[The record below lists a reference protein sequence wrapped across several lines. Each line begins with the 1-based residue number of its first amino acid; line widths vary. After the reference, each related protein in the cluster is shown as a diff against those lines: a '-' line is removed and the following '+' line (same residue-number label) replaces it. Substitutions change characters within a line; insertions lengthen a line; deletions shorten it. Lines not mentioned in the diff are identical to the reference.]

1 MKKCRY
7 FEFCFDINLNHG
19 FIQSHDLPFYFT
31 FLFLFLFSD
40 EPQHYTKLNK
50 LVNQPFVVKLSVTQ
64 ISLMKHCSKIDS
76 NRIDIFLFKAH

>member
-7 FEFCFDINLNHG
+7 FEFCFEINLNHV
-19 FIQSHDLPFYFT
+19 FIQSHDFPCYFAFI
-31 FLFLFLFSD
+31 FLLLFSD

-50 LVNQPFVVKLSVTQ
+50 LVNQTFVMKLSVTQ

-76 NRIDIFLFKAH
+76 NSIGIFLFKAH